1 MNINDIIAGVSQ
13 NPALAETIGK
23 LGIDPAIAQTALS
36 GVLSQLSEGHDVTQ
50 IASGVA
56 ESAGLEASQ
65 VMAMLPGVVAALQ
78 GQVGGAGGDL
88 VSGLLGKLQGGQF
101 GDVLASLDA
110 NHDGSVVDDAVNL
123 VKGFL
128 SGKA

>member
-23 LGIDPAIAQTALS
+23 LGIEPERAQSALS

-50 IASGVA
+50 IASGIA
-56 ESAGLEASQ
+56 ESAGLEISQ
-65 VMAMLPGVVAALQ
+65 VMALLPGAVAALQ

-88 VSGLLGKLQGGQF
+88 VTGLLGKLQGGQF

-110 NHDGSVVDDAVNL
+110 NNDGSVVDDAVNL

>member
-1 MNINDIIAGVSQ
+1 M
-13 NPALAETIGK
+13 AL
-23 LGIDPAIAQTALS
+23 
-36 GVLSQLSEGHDVTQ
+36 
-50 IASGVA
+50 
-56 ESAGLEASQ
+56 
-65 VMAMLPGVVAALQ
+65 LPGAVAALQ

-88 VSGLLGKLQGGQF
+88 VTGLLGKLQGGQF

-110 NHDGSVVDDAVNL
+110 NNDGSVVDDAVNL

>member
-1 MNINDIIAGVSQ
+1 MDINDIIAGVSQ

-23 LGIDPAIAQTALS
+23 LGIDPALAQTALG
-36 GVLSQLSEGHDVTQ
+36 GVLSQLSQGHDVTN

-56 ESAGLEASQ
+56 ETAGLDVSH

-78 GQVGGAGGDL
+78 GHAGGAGSDL
-88 VSGLLGKLQGGQF
+88 VSGLLGKLQGGGF

-110 NHDGSVVDDAVNL
+110 NHDGGVVDDAVNL
-123 VKGFL
+123 MKGFL